1 MKKII
6 MTLLCSSILAL
17 SYGQVNV
24 PQASTYSEL
33 KATIGLT
40 EIEIQYSRPN
50 KKDREIFGNVV
61 PYGKIWRTGANANT
75 TIVFSDDVIIDGQ
88 TLEAGKYAIFTKPE
102 KGNWEIYFYS
112 ENDNWGNQVQW
123 DEEKVRAKTTA
134 EVQITPFITET
145 FTISIDDIEMDKG
158 EISFR
163 WDDVYVAAE
172 IEVPTDTKAMTSIEK
187 TMQNGTPKA
196 QDYISAANYFH
207 QTGKDVNQAKEWI
220 DEGIK
225 MMENPPYYFLYSQ
238 ALIQEKAGNKEKAL
252 NIANASLEAAKEAA
266 DEAYIRQ
273 NQELIKGIEEGR

>member
-238 ALIQEKAGNKEKAL
+238 ALIHEKAGNKENAL
-252 NIANASLEAAKEAA
+252 KIANASLEAAKEAA

>member
-88 TLEAGKYAIFTKPE
+88 TLEAGK
-102 KGNWEIYFYS
+102 
-112 ENDNWGNQVQW
+112 
-123 DEEKVRAKTTA
+123 
-134 EVQITPFITET
+134 
-145 FTISIDDIEMDKG
+145 
-158 EISFR
+158 
-163 WDDVYVAAE
+163 
-172 IEVPTDTKAMTSIEK
+172 
-187 TMQNGTPKA
+187 
-196 QDYISAANYFH
+196 
-207 QTGKDVNQAKEWI
+207 
-220 DEGIK
+220 
-225 MMENPPYYFLYSQ
+225 
-238 ALIQEKAGNKEKAL
+238 
-252 NIANASLEAAKEAA
+252 
-266 DEAYIRQ
+266 
-273 NQELIKGIEEGR
+273 